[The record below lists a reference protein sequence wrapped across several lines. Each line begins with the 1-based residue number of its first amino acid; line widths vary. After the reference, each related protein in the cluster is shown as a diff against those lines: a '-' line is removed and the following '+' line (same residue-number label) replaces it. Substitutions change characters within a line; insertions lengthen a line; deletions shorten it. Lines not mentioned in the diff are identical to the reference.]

1 MDIQQLLNLIESF
14 DDVQRKEFLMQL
26 SQDMHEKIM
35 DSEEYKDDAQ
45 FIFSTLFIASCAA
58 NGTLELEEYELYKY
72 LMNELKQPVP
82 TYEELKD
89 RIGMSSE
96 DVKEVISMA
105 RSFELHLKD
114 DIVMFCYTVCTAD
127 NVLDIEE
134 HNFIQQ
140 LRA

>member
-35 DSEEYKDDAQ
+35 DSEECKDDAQ
-45 FIFSTLFIASCAA
+45 FILSTLFIASCAA
-58 NGTLELEEYELYKY
+58 NGTLEPEEYALYKY

-127 NVLDIEE
+127 NVLDKEE
-134 HNFIQQ
+134 YNFIQQ